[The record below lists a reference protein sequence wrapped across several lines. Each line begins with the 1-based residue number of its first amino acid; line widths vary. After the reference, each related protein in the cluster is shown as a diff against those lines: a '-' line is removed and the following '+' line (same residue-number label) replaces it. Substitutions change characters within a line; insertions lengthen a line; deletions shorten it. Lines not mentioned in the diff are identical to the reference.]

1 MEIKKTLQEIKQTLL
16 QVQLAD
22 REQDRAELIK
32 ILKTKIQELEEK
44 INHKE
49 ESAQIQ
55 IQHLKQEVSR
65 LSHL

>member
-16 QVQLAD
+16 KVQLAD

-49 ESAQIQ
+49 E
-55 IQHLKQEVSR
+55 
-65 LSHL
+65 